1 MLMLHFAD
9 GSILQDR
16 TLHAEARNCGRFIL
30 QSGTL
35 HAEAR
40 NRGRFHSP
48 DPNPPRFRPESRT
61 VRCKQNQ
68 PSTRRLDITD
78 GPCLRSAPSMLMP
91 HIADGS
97 ILQSRTLHENAPHHG
112 RFSIQSGTIRA
123 EARNRGRFHSP
134 DQFPRPIP
142 QTHSPGSSPRPE
154 PLRCLIQSRQFNMP
168 VGMELT
174 TSSARQDTAPL
185 STILPDKKPAIP
197 ATFVTSAPVGA
208 MDNPALS
215 RALSGTAQGNADEHT
230 VGILLGPGH
239 CR

>member
-1 MLMLHFAD
+1 MEGSTSRAEPSTLRPEIVE

-16 TLHAEARNCGRFIL
+16 TI
-30 QSGTL
+30 
-35 HAEAR
+35 
-40 NRGRFHSP
+40 
-48 DPNPPRFRPESRT
+48 
-61 VRCKQNQ
+61 
-68 PSTRRLDITD
+68 
-78 GPCLRSAPSMLMP
+78 
-91 HIADGS
+91 
-97 ILQSRTLHENAPHHG
+97 HENALHHG

-185 STILPDKKPAIP
+185 GRILPDKKPATP
-197 ATFVTSAPVGA
+197 ATFVTSAPAGA
-208 MDNPALS
+208 MDNPALP
-215 RALSGTAQGNADEHT
+215 RALSGTAPGIADEHT
-230 VGILLGPGH
+230 VGFFWKFH
-239 CR
+239 